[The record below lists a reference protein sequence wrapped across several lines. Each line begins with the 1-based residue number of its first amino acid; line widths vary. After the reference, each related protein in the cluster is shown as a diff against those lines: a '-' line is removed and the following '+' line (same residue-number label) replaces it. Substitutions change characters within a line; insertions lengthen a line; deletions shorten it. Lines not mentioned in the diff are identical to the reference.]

1 MEQRFYDMVEA
12 NPVIAA
18 IKDMDGLEQC
28 CRVPDIKVVFILYG
42 DICNIADIVR
52 KIKEAGK
59 IAIVHVDLIAGLS
72 CKEVAVDFIR
82 QHSGADGIISTKP
95 SMIRRAKELGLYT
108 VMRFFVLDSL
118 SFENIEKQLVSVKPD
133 FIEVLPGVMPRII
146 EKLCHLVKIKII
158 AGGLI
163 SDRESVVA
171 ALDAG
176 AMGVSSTSHQVW
188 RL

>member
-82 QHSGADGIISTKP
+82 QHSGADDT
-95 SMIRRAKELGLYT
+95 
-108 VMRFFVLDSL
+108 
-118 SFENIEKQLVSVKPD
+118 
-133 FIEVLPGVMPRII
+133 
-146 EKLCHLVKIKII
+146 
-158 AGGLI
+158 AGKG
-163 SDRESVVA
+163 
-171 ALDAG
+171 AG
-176 AMGVSSTSHQVW
+176 ALHRYAFLCIGLPV
-188 RL
+188 L

>member
-52 KIKEAGK
+52 KIKEAENCD
-59 IAIVHVDLIAGLS
+59 IHVDLIAGLS

-82 QHSGADGIISTKP
+82 QHSGADWNYSTK
-95 SMIRRAKELGLYT
+95 LL
-108 VMRFFVLDSL
+108 
-118 SFENIEKQLVSVKPD
+118 
-133 FIEVLPGVMPRII
+133 
-146 EKLCHLVKIKII
+146 
-158 AGGLI
+158 
-163 SDRESVVA
+163 
-171 ALDAG
+171 
-176 AMGVSSTSHQVW
+176 
-188 RL
+188 